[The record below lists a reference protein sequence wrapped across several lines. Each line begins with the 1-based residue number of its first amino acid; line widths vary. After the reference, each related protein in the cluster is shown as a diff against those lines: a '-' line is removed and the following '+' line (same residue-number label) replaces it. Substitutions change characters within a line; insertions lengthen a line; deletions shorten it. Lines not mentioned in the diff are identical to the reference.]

1 MRRTIYGGVI
11 AAMMLAGAGLAE
23 LVRGCHTVGGDLVVC
38 GIPQPGSHLVYAL
51 GFGLVGVGIA
61 GYLKAISEMRSDQLA
76 ARSYNA
82 NKVSGE
88 VGRYVP

>member
-11 AAMMLAGAGLAE
+11 GVMMLAGAGLAE
-23 LVRGCHTVGGDLVVC
+23 LVRGCHAVGVDLVVC

-51 GFGLVGVGIA
+51 GFGVIGVGVA
-61 GYLKAISEMRSDQLA
+61 GYLEAISEMRSDQLA

-82 NKVSGE
+82 NTGQRQSQ
-88 VGRYVP
+88 